1 MPTYLRFGDDHSVAI
16 QEPYEEVKRRIAATA
31 SQAVPM
37 FEVTRVDG
45 ARLFVNANELW
56 TVSEGRQG
64 RPEKT

>member
-16 QEPYEEVKRRIAATA
+16 QEPYEDVKRAIVAAEAQT
-31 SQAVPM
+31 VPM

-56 TVSEGRQG
+56 TVSEGRQKG
-64 RPEKT
+64 ER

>member
-16 QEPYEEVKRRIAATA
+16 QEPYEDVKGLIVAAET
-31 SQAVPM
+31 QAVPM

-56 TVSEGRQG
+56 SVSEGRQK
-64 RPEKT
+64 PEKTS

>member
-16 QEPYEEVKRRIAATA
+16 QEAYEDVKGRIVAAEA
-31 SQAVPM
+31 RAVPM

-56 TVSEGRQG
+56 TVSEGRQ